1 MTQALPRARQR
12 RPSGEAPPLPRGP
25 GWIRLVIVFAATLLA
40 GIVVSILLRAGAA
53 KWLGAGTLRS
63 FQDAIPGWLVHLC
76 QRIDVIG
83 GVAAVGVLRVATVL
97 LLAGYKRLRH
107 LVVCLATFVLTDW
120 TSLRLMGVERVPP
133 SGITPMT
140 DRATFWFPSRPV
152 ASLAVT
158 LAGMA
163 FVLVGA
169 GGRRRLALAAAVT
182 LSIAYAGSRL
192 VLAADYP
199 LDAAY
204 AALFGVTAAAAA
216 FAAFVPDD
224 VFPVLYG
231 RGRPS
236 AHLDLGGERGRAVVQ
251 AMAEQLDFAVT
262 EVEPFGVKGSG
273 GSSPLRMTV
282 DELQGHLFAKI
293 YSTNHLRADRW
304 YRLGRT
310 LLYGQLEDEVPFA
323 SVRRLVEYEDY
334 ALRLLSDIGVPV
346 AQTYGIVELIPNR
359 EYMLV
364 TEFFEDARTLDDAP
378 VDDTVTDDGMAL
390 VRTFWDRG
398 LAHRDIKPA
407 NLLVKDGHLQLVDVS
422 GLEVRPTPWRQ
433 AVDLAN
439 MMLTLSLQSDPDSVF
454 TRATRVFTPEEIA
467 ESFAADVAIAVPT
480 QLRARLKADPRPI
493 RRRFEELV
501 PEHASIAIQRWSV
514 RRTALLICTALTAVV
529 LASMIVDSIMAGLA

>member
-1 MTQALPRARQR
+1 
-12 RPSGEAPPLPRGP
+12 
-25 GWIRLVIVFAATLLA
+25 LVIVFAATLLA
-40 GIVVSILLRAGAA
+40 GIVVSSLLRAGAA
-53 KWLGAGTLRS
+53 TWLGAGTLRS
-63 FQDAIPGWLVHLC
+63 LQDAMPEWLVKLC

-97 LLAGYKRLRH
+97 VLAGYKRWRH
-107 LVVCLATFVLTDW
+107 LVVFLATFVLTDW
-120 TSLRLMGVERVPP
+120 TSVRLLGVERVPP
-133 SGITPMT
+133 SGIVPMT

-152 ASLAVT
+152 ASFAVT

-163 FVLVGA
+163 FVLVRA
-169 GGRRRLALAAAVT
+169 GGRRRLGLAAAVT

-224 VFPVLYG
+224 VFPVLYR

-251 AMAEQLDFAVT
+251 AMAEQLDFTVT

-454 TRATRVFTPEEIA
+454 TRATKVFTPEEIA

-501 PEHASIAIQRWSV
+501 PEHASVAIQRWSV